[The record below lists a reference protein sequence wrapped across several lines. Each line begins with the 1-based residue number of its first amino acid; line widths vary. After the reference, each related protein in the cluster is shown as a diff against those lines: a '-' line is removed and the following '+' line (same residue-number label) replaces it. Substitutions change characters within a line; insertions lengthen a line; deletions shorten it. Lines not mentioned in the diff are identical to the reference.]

1 MGLNTEDEA
10 KATPIAVFDANKGK
24 EAANNHFLICTFSSL
39 DAISIIKQ
47 NARKIPRQVRFCPRV
62 PLQYTTAMNEFL
74 KTQGQIRL
82 LKDTN
87 GISLA
92 KTRIT
97 TNKGHLVLEKS
108 DRVGEGF
115 SSFYPIKSFI
125 PQSAEGIPS
134 TTPPPHPKTH
144 SLIQCKWENPIAP
157 ETQDI
162 IKEHLKQAKFEY
174 AFFNRTL
181 HLFNI
186 TTRIEDTAQTLSH
199 LRLNPNINTSTVL
212 SNAF

>member
-1 MGLNTEDEA
+1 M
-10 KATPIAVFDANKGK
+10 NK
-24 EAANNHFLICTFSSL
+24 
-39 DAISIIKQ
+39 
-47 NARKIPRQVRFCPRV
+47 
-62 PLQYTTAMNEFL
+62 FL

-92 KTRIT
+92 KSRIT

-108 DRVGEGF
+108 DRVGEDF
-115 SSFYPIKSFI
+115 SRFYPIKSFI
-125 PQSAEGIPS
+125 PQSAEGIPL
-134 TTPPPHPKTH
+134 TTPPPHAKTH

-157 ETQDI
+157 ETMEI
-162 IKEHLKQAKFEY
+162 IKMHLKQAKFEY
-174 AFFNRTL
+174 AFFNHTS

-186 TTRIEDTAQTLSH
+186 TTRIEDTAQTLGH
-199 LRLNPNINTSTVL
+199 LRLNPNIDTSSFL